1 MVKFLPHES
10 VANGSFNL
18 GHNTVL
24 PQIKVWEDHLGNT
37 EEVLTLLVSRLE
49 SDYAALNPKMRRPY
63 QSKDDG
69 LQRCCCIYVA
79 LVKAFQAKVPVAY
92 FESELPEIR
101 RS

>member
-63 QSKDDG
+63 QSKDVEPSHC
-69 LQRCCCIYVA
+69 L
-79 LVKAFQAKVPVAY
+79 FH
-92 FESELPEIR
+92 SWIR
-101 RS
+101 HNDSVMLHSVLRPARTTTA